1 MLLFMCLFLQIKRR
15 RSSPNAGLVREAI
28 ITFENCSIA
37 IISQSSQI
45 FRFLVS
51 RTIIQALNWFNNGL
65 VHSLLR
71 QKQLLVLIVKLV
83 AGIWA
88 GWSCEAVFL
97 NHRPFPT
104 YSLENMPST
113 GFSCRQKILGGYY
126 ADPDTECQM
135 FHICVKVAGI
145 GVRVNHKKFDFF

>member
-1 MLLFMCLFLQIKRR
+1 MVNKL
-15 RSSPNAGLVREAI
+15 
-28 ITFENCSIA
+28 
-37 IISQSSQI
+37 IS
-45 FRFLVS
+45 
-51 RTIIQALNWFNNGL
+51 
-65 VHSLLR
+65 
-71 QKQLLVLIVKLV
+71 
-83 AGIWA
+83 GIWA

-135 FHICVKVAGI
+135 FHVCVKVAGV
-145 GVRVNHKKFDFF
+145 GV